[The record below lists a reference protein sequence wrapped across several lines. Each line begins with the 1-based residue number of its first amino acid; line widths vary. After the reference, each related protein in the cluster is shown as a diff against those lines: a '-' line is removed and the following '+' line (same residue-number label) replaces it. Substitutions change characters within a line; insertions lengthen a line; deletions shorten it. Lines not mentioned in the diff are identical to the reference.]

1 MKWARQRTGLMMMK
15 RIFRNIHS
23 IFFYLLIA
31 VVVPTNAFAQFAEFR
46 VKPPDQFVTDS
57 ASYEFRSLDK
67 EIIEEIKKNDEFSY
81 AESPT
86 QGTTLWQRVL
96 AWLLDFFTRL
106 FYLGG
111 QSSVGKYLIYGLIIA
126 ALIFT
131 ILKLLN
137 VPHTSLLQR
146 TSAQNINYKIENED
160 IHLIPFESQIAAAIE
175 VKNYKLAVRLY
186 YLFALKNLTDSN
198 LIEWKPGKSNAK
210 YIKEI
215 KLKPVRNAFV
225 SLSQLFDYCWYGGFE
240 IDKVIIDRSRDIF
253 KNLNAQLQ

>member
-1 MKWARQRTGLMMMK
+1 MK
-15 RIFRNIHS
+15 RIFRYITS
-23 IFFYLLIA
+23 ICFYLLIA
-31 VVVPTNAFAQFAEFR
+31 LAAPTGTFAQFAKSP
-46 VKPPDQFVTDS
+46 VNPPDQSGTDS

-67 EIIEEIKKNDEFSY
+67 EIIEEIKKNDEFRY

-146 TSAQNINYKIENED
+146 TSTQNIDYKIENED
-160 IHLIPFESQIAAAIE
+160 IHLIPFDSQIATAIE
-175 VKNYKLAVRLY
+175 KKNYKLAVRLY

-198 LIEWKPGKSNAK
+198 LIEWKPGKSNAE
-210 YIKEI
+210 YIQEI
-215 KLKPVRNAFV
+215 KLKPVRTAFV
-225 SLSQLFDYCWYGGFE
+225 SLSKLFDYSWYGGFE
-240 IDKVIIDRSRDIF
+240 IEKAIIDRSRDLF
-253 KNLNAQLQ
+253 KNLNAHLK